1 MGEADG
7 QTVSMFSRS
16 LPATLDIHTRS
27 LIIINKGD
35 LVMAKSKS
43 NQEFQTGE
51 TVRLISGGPIMT
63 VREIEFGNVY
73 CQWLVGKKLEYGNFP
88 PNSLVRA
95 SVDETEK

>member
-1 MGEADG
+1 MVEKSHGCN
-7 QTVSMFSRS
+7 
-16 LPATLDIHTRS
+16 
-27 LIIINKGD
+27 LISANKHRLAINKGG

-51 TVRLISGGPIMT
+51 TVRLISGSPIMT

-73 CQWLVGKKLEYGNFP
+73 CQWFAGKKLESGNFP

-95 SVDETEK
+95 SVDETKK